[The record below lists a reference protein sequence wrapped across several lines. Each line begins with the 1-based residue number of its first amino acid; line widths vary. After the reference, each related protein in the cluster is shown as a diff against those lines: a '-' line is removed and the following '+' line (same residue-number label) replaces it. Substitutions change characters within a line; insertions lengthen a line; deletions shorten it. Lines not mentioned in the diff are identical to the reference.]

1 MWSSVDPA
9 AVSSAV
15 VVRIVDAVAVVDAD
29 ASSRTGEQVV
39 HHRRGV
45 LGGRSVFVVVVAA
58 ARLLVAACFHA
69 TKSTPPHE

>member
-29 ASSRTGEQVV
+29 ALSRTG
-39 HHRRGV
+39 
-45 LGGRSVFVVVVAA
+45 
-58 ARLLVAACFHA
+58 
-69 TKSTPPHE
+69 K